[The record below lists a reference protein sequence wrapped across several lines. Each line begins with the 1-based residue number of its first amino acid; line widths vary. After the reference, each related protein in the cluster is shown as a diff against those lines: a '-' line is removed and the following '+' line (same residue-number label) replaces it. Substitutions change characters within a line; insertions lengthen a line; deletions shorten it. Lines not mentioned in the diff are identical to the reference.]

1 MKHLENFE
9 SFNES
14 KSDDM
19 IITPEEKEMINKE
32 LGSMR
37 EINLITF
44 YDRNNGFRIQSLSHT
59 SENRNE
65 IEIECEKEE
74 DGTIYLEFSQQSDYG
89 DDGYEDED
97 NNDDGFKIFPK
108 NILSL
113 EDAVEKI
120 KDFLKTK
127 YGR

>member
-14 KSDDM
+14 KSDM
-19 IITPEEKEMINKE
+19 ITTEEKNMITKE
-32 LGSMR
+32 LESIG

-59 SENRNE
+59 PENRNE

-74 DGTIYLEFSQQSDYG
+74 GGTIYLEFSQQSDYG